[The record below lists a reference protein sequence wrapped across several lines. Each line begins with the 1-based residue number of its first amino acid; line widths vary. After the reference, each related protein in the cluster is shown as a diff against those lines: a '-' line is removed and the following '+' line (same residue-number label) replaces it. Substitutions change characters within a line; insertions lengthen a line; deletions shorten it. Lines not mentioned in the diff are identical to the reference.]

1 MLHPDRRRENIKK
14 IDAMH
19 HFYGYDHLDRKCSE
33 CDHLIHGEY
42 HGRMYYK
49 CTVYGCSHS
58 EATDWRKSYDAC
70 GLVDHDFPENDNRIM
85 DILKTERIQKVEQIP
100 GQTSIFDT

>member
-1 MLHPDRRRENIKK
+1 MYVKK

-19 HFYGYDHLDRKCSE
+19 SFYGHDHLERKCEE
-33 CDHLIHGEY
+33 CDHLIHGKY
-42 HGRMYYK
+42 NGKWYYK

-70 GLVDHDFPENDNRIM
+70 GLVDHDFPEHDKRIK
-85 DILKTERIQKVEQIP
+85 DILKSEQIRTDEQIP
-100 GQTSIFDT
+100 GQVTMF